1 MTRVFVLKTSKEL
14 LNKAIVNISDLRT
27 SVEEI
32 KWENMRKA
40 VGKQYAIWSRH
51 LSQPTLAT
59 LGAFV
64 LVIIVSME
72 FRPKPKPK
80 PPAPHSDPSPD
91 PSREEVVLS

>member
-1 MTRVFVLKTSKEL
+1 MTYIFALTLSKEL

-40 VGKQYAIWSRH
+40 VGKQYAIRSPH
-51 LSQPTLAT
+51 LSQPTPAT

-64 LVIIVSME
+64 LFIIISME
-72 FRPKPKPK
+72 FRPKPKP
-80 PPAPHSDPSPD
+80 PASHSDASLDIP
-91 PSREEVVLS
+91 REEVSSS